1 MLFNFAQCP
10 KVVQGLWDNGCPL
23 KGGGEF
29 DLMLALG
36 GNGFLIGVEEK
47 LAEDLSSPATKRY

>member
-1 MLFNFAQCP
+1 
-10 KVVQGLWDNGCPL
+10 L

-36 GNGFLIGVEEK
+36 ENGFLIGVEEK
-47 LAEDLSSPATKRY
+47 LAEDLRSPATKRD

>member
-29 DLMLALG
+29 ELMLALG
-36 GNGFLIGVEEK
+36 RNGFFIGVEEK
-47 LAEDLSSPATKRY
+47 LAEDLRSPATQRD

>member
-29 DLMLALG
+29 ELMLALG
-36 GNGFLIGVEEK
+36 GNEFLIGVEEK
-47 LAEDLSSPATKRY
+47 LAEDVSSPAIQRD

>member
-1 MLFNFAQCP
+1 VLFNFAECP

-23 KGGGEF
+23 KGSRKFE
-29 DLMLALG
+29 LMLALG

-47 LAEDLSSPATKRY
+47 LAEDLSSPAPKRD